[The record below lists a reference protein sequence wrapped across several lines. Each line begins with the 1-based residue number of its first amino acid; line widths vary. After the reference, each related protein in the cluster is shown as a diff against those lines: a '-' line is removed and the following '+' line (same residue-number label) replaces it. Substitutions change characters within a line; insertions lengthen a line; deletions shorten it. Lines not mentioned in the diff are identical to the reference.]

1 MRHGCGAGLGGGIH
15 RSGLLMGGFEFAC
28 VFARG
33 RAARRRRAGSGRRA
47 RRAGNASGDDSGSRR
62 FRRAGV
68 Q

>member
-47 RRAGNASGDDSGSRR
+47 AG
-62 FRRAGV
+62 
-68 Q
+68 

>member
-15 RSGLLMGGFEFAC
+15 RSCLLMGGFEFAC